1 MALLIAELCQN
12 HNGDLKILDEMVSAA
27 ASNGADYAKIQAI
40 DSSELTFRDRFEKGL
55 IEGGKTKTIKRPFES
70 EYERLKKLD
79 LKENVQLNFYEICKK
94 YKVKPMT
101 TLFTRSKI
109 PLVKKM
115 NLDILK
121 ISSFD
126 CASHQMIDDLKFTG
140 ITNFIIS
147 TGATLDREIIKTSEI
162 MKKNNLNFTFL
173 HCVSIYPTP
182 LKDVNL
188 NRLNFLKKLSNKV
201 GLSDHTNPSI
211 NKFKNIAVALS
222 MGAEVVEKHFT
233 ILSKDKTK
241 DGPVS
246 ANPEELKEIS
256 KICKMNKKDLDE
268 YVKDSVPEK
277 EMLLGKEIRELSDIE
292 FLNRDYYQGRF
303 ASKINDELIYNWDP
317 KKINF
322 D

>member
-12 HNGDLKILDEMVSAA
+12 HNGDLKVLDEMVSAA
-27 ASNGADYAKIQAI
+27 SSNGADYAKIQAI
-40 DSSELTFRDRFEKGL
+40 DSSELTFRKRFEEGL
-55 IEGGKTKTIKRPFES
+55 IEDDKVKVIKRPYQT

-79 LKENVQLNFYEICKK
+79 LQEDIQLKFHEICGK

-109 PLVKKM
+109 SLIKRMK
-115 NLDILK
+115 LDILK

-140 ITNFIIS
+140 ISNFIIS
-147 TGATLDREIIKTSEI
+147 TGATLDKEIIKTSEI

-182 LKDVNL
+182 LKDANL
-188 NRLNFLKKLSNKV
+188 NRLNFLKKFSNRV
-201 GLSDHTNPSI
+201 GLSDHTNPS
-211 NKFKNIAVALS
+211 NDKFKNIAVGLS
-222 MGAEVVEKHFT
+222 MGAEIIEKHFT

-246 ANPEELKEIS
+246 ANPMELNEIS
-256 KICKMNKKDLDE
+256 KLCKMNKKDLDG
-268 YVKDSVPEK
+268 YIDNFVPEK
-277 EMLLGKEIRELSDIE
+277 EILLGKEIRELSEVE

-303 ASKINDELIYNWDP
+303 ASKINDEIIYNWDS